1 MTLTHFSVLS
11 TIINTRKSRRKK
23 ARLASRQTEAGE
35 SNEFK
40 ANLDYLSQKLKKKKE
55 KKGKSMVMC
64 RLSFH
69 MGTES
74 CELLL
79 K

>member
-11 TIINTRKSRRKK
+11 AIINTRKSRRKK

-40 ANLDYLSQKLKKKKE
+40 ANLDYLSQKLKKKE

-79 K
+79 N